1 MKNLNIYTFRE
12 LIKMYIDERPMP
24 DVAFVTQT
32 EAMKLQS
39 MGKEMNNNSEWIT
52 DRMPE
57 LEEATNEGDV
67 WVYDVEADEYLIRNY
82 TEIKEGQPWM
92 EIPSPPSYV
101 YVKRKRYKV
110 KSAEDIGLEAPAG
123 YVCVYD
129 ILMGDKVTS
138 WLPTREAA
146 ERIAA
151 IYEEVM
157 P

>member
-39 MGKEMNNNSEWIT
+39 MVKEMNNNSEWIT
-52 DRMPE
+52 DRKPMHEDDGTMVYGPDGNICHW
-57 LEEATNEGDV
+57 TWIKNGDA
-67 WVYDVEADEYLIRNY
+67 WKPIHKCE
-82 TEIKEGQPWM
+82 P
-92 EIPSPPSYV
+92 
-101 YVKRKRYKV
+101 YVKPKRCIV
-110 KSAEDIGLEAPAG
+110 LLHNDGSGLYRVSMKGVGVPAYG
-123 YVCVYD
+123 
-129 ILMGDKVTS
+129 I
-138 WLPTREAA
+138 PTYEAA

-151 IYEEVM
+151 IYEEVT

>member
-52 DRMPE
+52 DRTPYTMDEHTVFNQFGEIVSCMTIKQGEPWMPIKRPE
-57 LEEATNEGDV
+57 PYVKPNRWDV
-67 WVYDVEADEYLIRNY
+67 VDSQKIGFAVYDG
-82 TEIKEGQPWM
+82 T
-92 EIPSPPSYV
+92 
-101 YVKRKRYKV
+101 KV
-110 KSAEDIGLEAPAG
+110 
-123 YVCVYD
+123 
-129 ILMGDKVTS
+129 MKVVAIN
-138 WLPTREAA
+138 LPTREAA